1 MNKKIRLW
9 YLPQIATGVKQH
21 CRTFIPM
28 RGVKV
33 GWHHTE
39 SPRYRE
45 SCYHFLGVDIHYSR
59 SPFRSF
65 FLICFGTQ
73 HPQPASIA
81 QVHHFDIVAQGYE
94 GREIVSQESIIPQG
108 FGPFLSELSS
118 YLTMPNGSAGGLAAT
133 TALSTPLY
141 LDAASLD
148 TWLCS
153 GFTSV
158 DSNDHY
164 NKCTSHRNHAL
175 RNWQT
180 RFGSELP
187 ITKDKDCRHN
197 LKS

>member
-1 MNKKIRLW
+1 MVLTPDSYWGKAA
-9 YLPQIATGVKQH
+9 LPHFHSNA
-21 CRTFIPM
+21 
-28 RGVKV
+28 RGEGGLTSHRVAEAPRV
-33 GWHHTE
+33 MLPFSGRRHTLLAFTI
-39 SPRYRE
+39 SIT
-45 SCYHFLGVDIHYSR
+45 LL
-59 SPFRSF
+59 
-65 FLICFGTQ
+65 LICFGAQ

-175 RNWQT
+175 RN
-180 RFGSELP
+180 
-187 ITKDKDCRHN
+187 
-197 LKS
+197 